1 MAYGVI
7 LCSSL
12 EKVEPSAILKIDIT
26 SFINAKTILLTTYIY
41 GVASCRHKLVNQ
53 HTTALFILPNSNLIY
68 YMLNSIVLPIGFVFR
83 WGASTMLLRNFYQR
97 MVKLPL
103 SFWIVLSL
111 PLIFY
116 LVGKMPGFIG
126 V

>member
-26 SFINAKTILLTTYIY
+26 PFINAKTILLTTYIY

-68 YMLNSIVLPIGFVFR
+68 YNLLNSIVLPIGFVFR
-83 WGASTMLLRNFYQR
+83 WVLLQNFYKR
-97 MVKLPL
+97 MVKLLL

-111 PLIFY
+111 PMI
-116 LVGKMPGFIG
+116 GKMPGFIAEFSWIR
-126 V
+126 